1 MEVFSHKPRFIFKV
15 PSEEQKKIICLFSPI
30 WNQQKVVA
38 TDLFV
43 YLLRENISINLVVTG
58 LLETALK
65 QRHRTLLAPTVP
77 CFTWASLKT
86 INPSIVYI
94 EVANDFDQNRLKE
107 KSFYQHNIFTIDHN
121 ASTIN

>member
-15 PSEEQKKIICLFSPI
+15 PSEEQKKIILPFFS
-30 WNQQKVVA
+30 NQQKVVA

-43 YLLRENISINLVVTG
+43 YLLRENISINLVVIW

-94 EVANDFDQNRLKE
+94 EVANDFDQNRLK
-107 KSFYQHNIFTIDHN
+107 KKNIFTN
-121 ASTIN
+121 TTSSP